1 MKTPVHKHEDW
12 WREWFNHIYMD
23 VYSHRDDLSAQ
34 EELAA
39 VLALLPLLPKH
50 RILDL
55 CCGNGRHSRA
65 LRKAG
70 FPRVV
75 GIDYSFPLLKHAK
88 PECPTSCFIRADMRH
103 IPFRDQVFDAVFSFF
118 TSFGYFQTSMEN
130 RSVLYEMSRVLQP
143 GGWFFM
149 DYLNPSHVRETFSP
163 FTEKK
168 HGEYNI
174 KEYRSLTEDNKRIE
188 KRIVIENWGGEERN
202 YMESVR
208 LYEQDEMKEMLRQ
221 TGLSTISTLGDFRGS
236 PFSPQT
242 PRMILFGV
250 KTG

>member
-1 MKTPVHKHEDW
+1 MNIPDKKPAEW
-12 WREWFNHIYMD
+12 WREWFNHIYLD
-23 VYSHRDDLSAQ
+23 VYSHRDDQAAQ
-34 EELAA
+34 EEVNA
-39 VLALLPLLPKH
+39 VLAVIPVLSQH

-65 LRKAG
+65 LRRSG
-70 FPRVV
+70 FNRVV

-88 PECPTSCFIRADMRH
+88 PECPKSCFIRADMRQ

-118 TSFGYFQTSMEN
+118 TSFGYFQTSLEN
-130 RSVLYEMSRVLQP
+130 RGVLQEMSRVLQP

-149 DYLNPSHVRETFSP
+149 DYLNPAYIRENLLP

-168 HGEYNI
+168 HGEYSI
-174 KEYRSLTEDNKRIE
+174 KEYRSLTEDNKRVE
-188 KRIVIENWGGEERN
+188 KKIVIENWGGEERV
-202 YMESVR
+202 YLESVR
-208 LYEQDEMKEMLRQ
+208 LYEQEEMQKMLLDAN
-221 TGLSTISTLGDFRGS
+221 LSVVNTLGDFGGKPYS
-236 PFSPQT
+236 ATS